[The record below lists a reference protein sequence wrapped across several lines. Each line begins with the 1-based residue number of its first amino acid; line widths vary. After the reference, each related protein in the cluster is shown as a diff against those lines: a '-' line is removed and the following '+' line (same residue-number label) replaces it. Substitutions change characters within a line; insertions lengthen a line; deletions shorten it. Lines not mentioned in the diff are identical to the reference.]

1 MSDDPRL
8 YHELAY
14 LWPIIS
20 APEEYLREAIC
31 WHEVLQHKLGPGRH
45 HILEL
50 GVGGGLNLFHD
61 CLPLA
66 ITDFSNH
73 GLSNRRSS
81 TPKPVFSTKQSKRFE
96 STEMPGKLVAGRL
109 DSTQSPQQLNYF
121 EAKFMETGSVACLMA
136 A

>member
-31 WHEVLQHKLGPGRH
+31 WHEVLQHKLRPGKH

-50 GVGGGLNLFHD
+50 RVGAGLNLFHD

-66 ITDFSNH
+66 ITDFLTVKAQHLNQSFQPCV
-73 GLSNRRSS
+73 GAREVDAY
-81 TPKPVFSTKQSKRFE
+81 TPLTHDFQI
-96 STEMPGKLVAGRL
+96 
-109 DSTQSPQQLNYF
+109 D
-121 EAKFMETGSVACLMA
+121 
-136 A
+136 